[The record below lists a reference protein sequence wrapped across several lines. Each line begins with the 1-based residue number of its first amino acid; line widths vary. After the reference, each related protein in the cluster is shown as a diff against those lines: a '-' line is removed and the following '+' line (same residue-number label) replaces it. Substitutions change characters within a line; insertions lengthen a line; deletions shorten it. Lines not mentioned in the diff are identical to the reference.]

1 MNIFLIITIVVSASL
16 YIWASYGN
24 RQLVIYITKPVTTS
38 LIIVLAFLQDPG
50 VHDLYRTLIIVGLF
64 FSLLGDIFLMLKSD
78 KFVQGLVSF
87 LIAHIFFIIAFSSGF
102 GPYLEISYLIPA
114 AIYTTIFLWILL
126 PKTGKL
132 MIPVT
137 VYALVLLV
145 FLWQATG
152 RFYYLAG
159 SSALLSF
166 IGAILFVTSDSILGY
181 TRFVKK
187 SRASTFLIHVTYWGA
202 LLLIALSI

>member
-1 MNIFLIITIVVSASL
+1 MNLFLTIAIIISGSL
-16 YIWASYGN
+16 YTWASYSN
-24 RQLVIYITKPVTTS
+24 LYLLKYITKPITTILVIILAFFQEPDVYDLYKA
-38 LIIVLAFLQDPG
+38 LIIA
-50 VHDLYRTLIIVGLF
+50 GLF
-64 FSLLGDIFLMLKSD
+64 FSLIGDIFLMLKSD

-114 AIYTTIFLWILL
+114 AIYTIIFLWILL

-166 IGAILFVTSDSILGY
+166 LGAILFVTSDSILGY

-187 SRASTFLIHVTYWGA
+187 SIASTFLIHVTYWGA